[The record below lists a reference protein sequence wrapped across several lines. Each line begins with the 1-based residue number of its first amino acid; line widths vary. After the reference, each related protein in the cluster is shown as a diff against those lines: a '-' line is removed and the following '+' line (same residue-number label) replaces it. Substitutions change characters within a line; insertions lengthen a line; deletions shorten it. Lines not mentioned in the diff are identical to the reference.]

1 MASDRIFIRD
11 LLVRGI
17 VGVNDWERRERQDI
31 LVNLELS
38 CDLREAART
47 DTLDKSVNYRTV
59 SKEVIAHL
67 ESAQRMTV
75 EALAEDVAR
84 IALGHEGVSGV
95 RVRIEKPGALR
106 FSESVGVEVER
117 ERGDFA

>member
-1 MASDRIFIRD
+1 MATDRIFIRD

-17 VGVNDWERRERQDI
+17 VGVNEWERRERQDI
-31 LVNLELS
+31 LVNLELA

-47 DTLDKSVNYRTV
+47 DSLDRSVNYRTV

-84 IALGHEGVSGV
+84 IALGHEGVSSV

-117 ERGDFA
+117 ERGELG